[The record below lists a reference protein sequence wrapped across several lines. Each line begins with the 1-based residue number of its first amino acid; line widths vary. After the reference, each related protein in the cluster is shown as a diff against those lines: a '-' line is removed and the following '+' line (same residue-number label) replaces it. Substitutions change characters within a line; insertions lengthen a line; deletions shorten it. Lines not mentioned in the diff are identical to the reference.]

1 MVKIRLAR
9 HGAKKR
15 PYYRIVVADARC
27 PRDGKFNDDIGRYN
41 PLTEPAMIKIDLEK
55 FDKWLTRLP
64 PSSRSSASR
73 RKLMAAQ
80 TEEIAGLVESV
91 IRPLIDNPDDLVIDA
106 RETED
111 GSIFVEVRVNE
122 EDAGKVIGRQGRVI
136 KAIRTLARAAASST
150 NTHVDVELL
159 D

>member
-1 MVKIRLAR
+1 
-9 HGAKKR
+9 
-15 PYYRIVVADARC
+15 
-27 PRDGKFNDDIGRYN
+27 
-41 PLTEPAMIKIDLEK
+41 
-55 FDKWLTRLP
+55 
-64 PSSRSSASR
+64 
-73 RKLMAAQ
+73 MAAQ
-80 TEEIAGLVESV
+80 TEEIAGLVASV

>member
-1 MVKIRLAR
+1 
-9 HGAKKR
+9 
-15 PYYRIVVADARC
+15 
-27 PRDGKFNDDIGRYN
+27 
-41 PLTEPAMIKIDLEK
+41 
-55 FDKWLTRLP
+55 
-64 PSSRSSASR
+64 
-73 RKLMAAQ
+73 MAAQ

-111 GSIFVEVRVNE
+111 DSIFVEVRVNE

-136 KAIRTLARAAASST
+136 KAIRTLARAAASSA